1 MQRTYNFIKKETKQ
15 IMKMDKIEMSLDDI
29 IKSNKKR
36 PSNNLRTTRNKPG
49 QFKRNNSPT
58 KKFGGVVKGRGGR
71 GGITRV
77 NKYTRV
83 S

>member
-1 MQRTYNFIKKETKQ
+1 
-15 IMKMDKIEMSLDDI
+15 MKMDKIEMSLDDI

-36 PSNNLRTTRNKPG
+36 PGNNRTSSIRKPG
-49 QFKRNNSPT
+49 QFKKNSPS
-58 KKFGGVVKGRGGR
+58 KKFGGIIKGRGGR
-71 GGITRV
+71 GGITRN